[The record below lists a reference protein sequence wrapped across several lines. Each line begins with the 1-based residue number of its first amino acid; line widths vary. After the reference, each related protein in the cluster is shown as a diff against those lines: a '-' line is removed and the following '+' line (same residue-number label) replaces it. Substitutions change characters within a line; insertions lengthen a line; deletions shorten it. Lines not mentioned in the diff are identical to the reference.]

1 MDVVKAVQ
9 GYITKIVNGTTGIKV
24 LLLDNNT
31 VPPIS
36 LNSSVLMARLPS
48 YPLQQRNPPS
58 STMKSTS
65 SSIPPTHFSSNTVAS
80 RLENSSR
87 DRMRHLKCICFVRPT
102 ASTIQLLV
110 NELREPKYGEY
121 SIYFS
126 NIVKKSSLE
135 RMAEADDHEVVKQVQ
150 EFYADYLAITKDVF
164 CLSYPKE
171 IASIFGAER
180 ETWNADALEM
190 ATEGVLAVLLSLKK
204 RPLIRYERNSAMAKK
219 LATEIQVLLPDIFG
233 VLTVVSNNL

>member
-1 MDVVKAVQ
+1 
-9 GYITKIVNGTTGIKV
+9 
-24 LLLDNNT
+24 
-31 VPPIS
+31 
-36 LNSSVLMARLPS
+36 
-48 YPLQQRNPPS
+48 
-58 STMKSTS
+58 
-65 SSIPPTHFSSNTVAS
+65 
-80 RLENSSR
+80 
-87 DRMRHLKCICFVRPT
+87 
-102 ASTIQLLV
+102 
-110 NELREPKYGEY
+110 
-121 SIYFS
+121 
-126 NIVKKSSLE
+126 
-135 RMAEADDHEVVKQVQ
+135 MAEADDHEVVKQVQ